1 MTDACVP
8 DTDKPTPI
16 WPVIEADYRA
26 GVKSVRQIAGEHGI
40 SEGAIRKR
48 AKAQEWSRDLSGQI
62 QAKAEALVRM
72 EAVRTTGTQERERVP
87 EAEVIKAN
95 ANVVYKVQIELRRDI
110 ERTADLFSGLLS
122 ELETAGAGADLIL
135 ELFEAAHMLDGDSEE
150 PTEEAEKRAAR
161 QRELLAK
168 VLSLPGRVDSG
179 KKLVEMLE
187 KIVRMKREAYGID
200 KFVPDEGGIGSKLT
214 DAERASRLAAIF
226 AAAQK
231 RAQPDAA

>member
-1 MTDACVP
+1 MTDARVP
-8 DTDKPTPI
+8 DPDKPTPI

-95 ANVVYKVQIELRRDI
+95 ANVVYKV
-110 ERTADLFSGLLS
+110 
-122 ELETAGAGADLIL
+122 
-135 ELFEAAHMLDGDSEE
+135 
-150 PTEEAEKRAAR
+150 
-161 QRELLAK
+161 
-168 VLSLPGRVDSG
+168 
-179 KKLVEMLE
+179 
-187 KIVRMKREAYGID
+187 
-200 KFVPDEGGIGSKLT
+200 
-214 DAERASRLAAIF
+214 
-226 AAAQK
+226 
-231 RAQPDAA
+231 

>member
-1 MTDACVP
+1 MTDARVP
-8 DTDKPTPI
+8 EPDKPTPV

-48 AKAQEWSRDLSGQI
+48 AKAQDWARDLSAAI
-62 QAKAEALVRM
+62 QAKAEAMVRR
-72 EAVRTTGTQERERVP
+72 EAVRTEVRESGRVP
-87 EAEVIKAN
+87 ESEVIKAN

-110 ERTADLFSGLLS
+110 ERTSELFSGLLS
-122 ELETAGAGADLIL
+122 ELETSGVGADLIV
-135 ELFEAAHMLDGDSEE
+135 EFFEAAHQPEDDSEE
-150 PTEEAEKRAAR
+150 AAEAAEKRAAR
-161 QRELLAK
+161 QREFLAK

-200 KFVPDEGGIGSKLT
+200 KFVPDEGGVASKLT

-231 RAQPDAA
+231 RAQPDVA